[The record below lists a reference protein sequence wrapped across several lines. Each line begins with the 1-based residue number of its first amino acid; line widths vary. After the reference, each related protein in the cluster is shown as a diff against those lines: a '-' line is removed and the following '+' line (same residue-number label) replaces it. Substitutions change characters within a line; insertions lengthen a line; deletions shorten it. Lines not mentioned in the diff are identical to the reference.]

1 MKKKE
6 RKLPLL
12 VEKEKK
18 KKTNHMIVK
27 NTNGL
32 QGNGADIIFLIT
44 YVSTLTTTT
53 YNVKSNVSLRM
64 HDGKGQDGKYP

>member
-18 KKTNHMIVK
+18 KQTNHMIVK

>member
-1 MKKKE
+1 
-6 RKLPLL
+6 
-12 VEKEKK
+12 
-18 KKTNHMIVK
+18 MIVK